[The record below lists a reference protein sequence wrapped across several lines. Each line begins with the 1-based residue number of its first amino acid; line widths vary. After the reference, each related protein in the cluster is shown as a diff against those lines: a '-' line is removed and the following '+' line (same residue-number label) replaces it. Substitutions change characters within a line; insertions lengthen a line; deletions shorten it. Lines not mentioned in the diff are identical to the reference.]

1 MKKFFLTLLPLLKS
15 YKLQLFY
22 VVFGGIIVGG
32 SVASLAYFIRPV
44 LDDIFIAENLDALY
58 FLPFFVILIYLAKGF
73 GKFIQV
79 YNTARI
85 SEGIISTLRID
96 ILKHIVYLD
105 LKFFYTYASGDIISR
120 FSNDIT
126 NIRGFFTAY
135 LADSVK
141 DLITIFAL
149 LGVIIYN
156 SYEMA
161 FYALIIIPACV
172 YPLSKLSTKIKRISH
187 QSQSTLADLTSRMTE
202 IINNYETIKSY
213 IAEKKEIS
221 SFAKTSNKARDMA
234 VQEEKTNAM
243 VSPVM
248 EIVSSIG
255 VAFVI
260 ISGGQYVIDGDMSVG
275 AFFSFMTAL
284 FMLYEPIK
292 RLTVH
297 YNKMSSISASFERV
311 IELLEA
317 KSDII
322 DGNAKIQTIE
332 NIKFENVFLRYKIKD
347 ILKNINI
354 EIKKGES
361 IALIGSSGGGKTS
374 FVNLI
379 NRFLDVSQGTLSIN
393 NQNIKEIQQSSLRE
407 KIALVSQ
414 RIFIFNDTV
423 TNNIC
428 YSSPFNEDKLK
439 NAISL
444 ANAEF
449 VYDLENGLETKLD
462 EFGTNISGG
471 QRQRISI
478 ARAIYKNPDVYIFD
492 EATSALDGDS
502 ESIIKNSIKNLSKN
516 KIVLIIAHRLSSIT
530 HSDKIM
536 IFDNGNIVDF
546 GESKCIRENSSYFKK
561 ILDKID

>member
-1 MKKFFLTLLPLLKS
+1 M
-15 YKLQLFY
+15 
-22 VVFGGIIVGG
+22 VFGGVLTGG
-32 SVASLAYFIRPV
+32 AIASLAYFIRPV
-44 LDDIFIAENLDALY
+44 LDDIFISKNLDSLY
-58 FLPFFVILIYLAKGF
+58 FLPFFVVLIYFAKGF
-73 GKFIQV
+73 GKFIQT
-79 YNTARI
+79 YNTAKI

-96 ILKHIVYLD
+96 ILKHIIYLD
-105 LKFFYTYASGDIISR
+105 LKFFYTYSSGDIISR

-135 LADSVK
+135 LADSIK
-141 DLITIFAL
+141 DFITIFAL
-149 LGVIIYN
+149 LGVVIYN

-172 YPLSKLSTKIKRISH
+172 YPLSKLSTKIKHIAH
-187 QSQSTLADLTSRMTE
+187 QSQSTLADLTSSMTE

-221 SFAKTSNKARDMA
+221 SFATISNKARDMSVKEA
-234 VQEEKTNAM
+234 KTNAL

-248 EIVSSIG
+248 EIISSIG

-260 ISGGQYVIDGDMSVG
+260 ISGGQYVIDGEMSVG

-297 YNKMSSISASFERV
+297 YNKMSSISASFER
-311 IELLEA
+311 ILELLET
-317 KSDII
+317 KSSII
-322 DGNAKIQTIE
+322 EGHNEITSIE
-332 NIKFENVFLRYKIKD
+332 NIKFENVFLRYKVKD

-354 EIKKGES
+354 EIKRGES
-361 IALIGSSGGGKTS
+361 IALIGNSGGGKTS

-379 NRFLDVSQGTLSIN
+379 NRFLDVSSGSLSIN
-393 NQNIKEIQQSSLRE
+393 HQNIKDIKQSSLRE

-414 RIFIFNDTV
+414 RVFIFNDTI

-428 YSSPFNEDKLK
+428 YAMPFNEAKMK

-449 VYDLENGLETKLD
+449 VYDLENGLNTKLD

-478 ARAIYKNPDVYIFD
+478 ARAIYKDPDVYIFD

-502 ESIIKNSIKNLSKN
+502 ESIIKNSIKNLSKD
-516 KIVLIIAHRLSSIT
+516 KIVIIIAHRLSSIT

-536 IFDNGNIVDF
+536 IFDKGDIVDF
-546 GESKCIRENSSYFKK
+546 GDNEDIRENSVYFRK
-561 ILDKID
+561 ILDKLN

>member
-1 MKKFFLTLLPLLKS
+1 M
-15 YKLQLFY
+15 
-22 VVFGGIIVGG
+22 VFGGVLTGG
-32 SVASLAYFIRPV
+32 AIASLAYFIRPV
-44 LDDIFIAENLDALY
+44 LDDIFISKNLDSLY
-58 FLPFFVILIYLAKGF
+58 FLPFFVVLIYFAKGF
-73 GKFIQV
+73 GKFIQT
-79 YNTARI
+79 YNTAKI

-96 ILKHIVYLD
+96 ILKHIIYLD
-105 LKFFYTYASGDIISR
+105 LKFFYTYSSGDIISR

-135 LADSVK
+135 LADSIK
-141 DLITIFAL
+141 DFITIFAL
-149 LGVIIYN
+149 LGVVIYN

-172 YPLSKLSTKIKRISH
+172 YPLSKLSTKIKHIAH
-187 QSQSTLADLTSRMTE
+187 QSQSTLADLTSSMTE

-221 SFAKTSNKARDMA
+221 SFATISNKARDMSVKEA
-234 VQEEKTNAM
+234 KTNAL

-248 EIVSSIG
+248 EIISSIG

-260 ISGGQYVIDGDMSVG
+260 ISGGQYVIDGEMSVG

-297 YNKMSSISASFERV
+297 YNKMSSISASFER
-311 IELLEA
+311 ILELLET
-317 KSDII
+317 KSSII
-322 DGNAKIQTIE
+322 EGHNEITSIE
-332 NIKFENVFLRYKIKD
+332 NIKFENVFLRYKVKD

-354 EIKKGES
+354 EIKRGES
-361 IALIGSSGGGKTS
+361 IALIGNSGGGKTS

-379 NRFLDVSQGTLSIN
+379 NRFLDVSSGSLSIN
-393 NQNIKEIQQSSLRE
+393 HQNIKDIKQSSLRE

-414 RIFIFNDTV
+414 RVFIFNDTI

-428 YSSPFNEDKLK
+428 YAMPFNEEKMK

-449 VYDLENGLETKLD
+449 VYDLENGLNTKLD

-478 ARAIYKNPDVYIFD
+478 ARAIYKDPDVYIFD

-502 ESIIKNSIKNLSKN
+502 ESIIKNSIKNLSKD

-536 IFDNGNIVDF
+536 IFDKGDIVDF
-546 GESKCIRENSSYFKK
+546 GDNKDIRENSVYFRK
-561 ILDKID
+561 ILDKLN

>member
-1 MKKFFLTLLPLLKS
+1 MKKFFFTLIPLLRS
-15 YKLQLFY
+15 YKLQIFY
-22 VVFGGIIVGG
+22 VVFGGILTGG
-32 SVASLAYFIRPV
+32 SVAALAYYIRPV
-44 LDDIFIAENLDALY
+44 LDDIFIAKNLNSLH
-58 FLPFFVILIYLAKGF
+58 FLPFFIVVIYFAKGF
-73 GKFIQV
+73 GKFVQT
-79 YNTARI
+79 YNTAKI

-105 LKFFYTYASGDIISR
+105 LKFFYTYTSGDIISR

-135 LADSVK
+135 LADSVR
-141 DLITIFAL
+141 DFIAIFAL
-149 LGVIIYN
+149 LGVVIYN

-161 FYALIIIPACV
+161 FYALVIIPACV
-172 YPLSKLSTKIKRISH
+172 YPLSKLATKIKHIAH

-213 IAEKKEIS
+213 IAEKKEIK
-221 SFAKTSNKARDMA
+221 SFANISDKARGMA
-234 VQEEKTNAM
+234 VREAKTNAL

-248 EIVSSIG
+248 EIISSIG
-255 VAFVI
+255 IAFVI
-260 ISGGQYVIDGDMSVG
+260 ISGGKYVIDGDMSVG
-275 AFFSFMTAL
+275 TFFSFMTAL

-297 YNKMSSISASFERV
+297 YNQMSSISASFER
-311 IELLEA
+311 ILELLET
-317 KSDII
+317 KSSII
-322 DGNAKIQTIE
+322 EGSNEIGSIE
-332 NIKFENVFLRYKIKD
+332 NIKFENVFLRYKVKD

-361 IALIGSSGGGKTS
+361 IALIGNSGGGKTS

-379 NRFLDVSQGTLSIN
+379 NRFLDVSSGKLSIN
-393 NQNIKEIQQSSLRE
+393 NQDIKDIKQSSLRE

-414 RIFIFNDTV
+414 RVFIFNDTII
-423 TNNIC
+423 NNIC
-428 YSSPFNEDKLK
+428 YAMPFNEEKMK

-502 ESIIKNSIKNLSKN
+502 ESIIKNSIKNLSKD
-516 KIVLIIAHRLSSIT
+516 KIVFIIAHRLSSIT

-536 IFDNGNIVDF
+536 IFDKGDIVDF
-546 GESKCIRENSSYFKK
+546 GDNKDIRENSIYFKN
-561 ILDKID
+561 ILDKLN

>member
-15 YKLQLFY
+15 YKLKIFY
-22 VVFGGIIVGG
+22 VIFGGVIVGG
-32 SVASLAYFIRPV
+32 SVASLAYYIRPV
-44 LDDIFIAENLDALY
+44 LDDIFIAGDLDALY
-58 FLPFFVILIYLAKGF
+58 FLPFFVIIIYFAKGF

-85 SEGIISTLRID
+85 SEGIISTLRIN

-105 LKFFYTYASGDIISR
+105 LKFFYTYTSGDIISR

-149 LGVIIYN
+149 LGVVVYN
-156 SYEMA
+156 SVEMA
-161 FYALIIIPACV
+161 FYALVIIPACI
-172 YPLSKLSTKIKRISH
+172 YPLSKLARKIKHISH

-213 IAEKKEIS
+213 IAEKKEIK
-221 SFAKTSNKARDMA
+221 SFTATSNKARDIA
-234 VQEEKTNAM
+234 IQEEKVNAM
-243 VSPVM
+243 VSPIM
-248 EIVSSIG
+248 EIISSIG

-260 ISGGQYVIDGDMSVG
+260 MSGGQYVIDGEMSVG

-311 IELLEA
+311 LELLET
-317 KSDII
+317 KSNII
-322 DGNAKIQTIE
+322 DGTKEIHSIE
-332 NIKFENVFLRYKIKD
+332 NIKFENVFLRYKVKN
-347 ILKNINI
+347 ILSNINI

-361 IALIGSSGGGKTS
+361 IALIGNSGGGKTS

-379 NRFLDVSQGTLSIN
+379 NRFLDVSQGQLSIN
-393 NQNIKEIQQSSLRE
+393 HQNIKDIKQHSLRK

-414 RIFIFNDTV
+414 RIFIFNDTIK
-423 TNNIC
+423 NNIC
-428 YSSPFNEDKLK
+428 YSCSYDKDKLK

-444 ANAEF
+444 ANGEF
-449 VYDLENGLETKLD
+449 IYDLENGLDTKLS

-502 ESIIKNSIKNLSKN
+502 ESIIKQSIRNISKD
-516 KIVLIIAHRLSSIT
+516 KIVFIIAHRLSSIT
-530 HSDKIM
+530 YSDKIM
-536 IFDNGNIVDF
+536 IFDKGNIVDF
-546 GESKCIRENSSYFKK
+546 GDSKDIRKNSNYFKDIK
-561 ILDKID
+561 DKLS